1 MASNGGIVPATKE
14 SIKEAARIIR
24 DGGLVAFPTETVY
37 GLGANALDAGA
48 VKRIFEAKGR
58 PQDNPLIVHVSGIR
72 DASEYAEVHEC
83 AESLMNSFWPGPLTI
98 VMYSLG
104 IIPDVTRAGLDT
116 VALRVPLHPVA
127 RSLIKEAGFPIAAPS
142 ANKSGR
148 PSPTSAGAV
157 ADDLG
162 GAVDLIIDGGF
173 TSVGL
178 ESTVVDAT
186 GDRVTILRP
195 GGVTKEMLAK
205 VVELSDGDETDLAH
219 RSPGTRHRHY
229 APDVPLFLWDGFE
242 RASFEMAR
250 GMKWCYMGTKE
261 PPEDLDTSYRKIIFG
276 SLDEYA
282 RELFSTLRKFETSG
296 GQIIIAQ
303 LPGESD
309 IGSAIRNRLERAANI
324 PNI

>member
-1 MASNGGIVPATKE
+1 MSANGGIVPATRE
-14 SIKEAARIIR
+14 SIREAARIIR
-24 DGGLVAFPTETVY
+24 GGGLVAFPTETVY
-37 GLGANALDAGA
+37 GLGANALDTDA
-48 VKRIFEAKGR
+48 VKKIFEAKGR

-72 DASEYAEVHEC
+72 EAAEYAEVREL
-83 AESLMNSFWPGPLTI
+83 AENLMNNFWPGPLT
-98 VMYSLG
+98 VVLYSVG

-116 VALRVPLHPVA
+116 IALRVPLHPVA
-127 RSLIKEAGFPIAAPS
+127 LSLIKEAGVPIAAPS

-148 PSPTSAGAV
+148 PSPTSASAV

-186 GDRVTILRP
+186 GDRVTVLRP
-195 GGVTKEMLAK
+195 GGVTREMLAK
-205 VVELSDGDETDLAH
+205 VADLSDGDERAFAH
-219 RSPGTRHRHY
+219 RSPGTLHRHY

-250 GMKWCYMGTKE
+250 GVKWCYMGVKE
-261 PPEDLDTSYRKIIFG
+261 PPKDLDTSYRKIIFS

-282 RELFSTLRKFETSG
+282 RELFSMLREFETSG

-324 PNI
+324 